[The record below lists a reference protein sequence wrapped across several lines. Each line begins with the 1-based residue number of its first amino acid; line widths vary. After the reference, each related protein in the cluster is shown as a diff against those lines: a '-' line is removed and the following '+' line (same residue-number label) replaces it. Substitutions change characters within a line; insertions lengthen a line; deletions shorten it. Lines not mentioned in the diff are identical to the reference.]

1 MSDLEEPALLTIDL
15 GAIVANYRLLAARA
29 APAEVAPAV
38 KADGYGLGMAPA
50 AGALARAGAR
60 RFFVAWLAE
69 GVQLRALLPDAA
81 IHVLNGL
88 EPGRAAAY
96 REHRLIPCLDSLATI
111 REWIGAGGGAPAV
124 LHLDTG
130 ISRLG
135 MPPEESAELARDRS
149 LLDRLDLVLAMSHL
163 ACGDDPTNPMNAE
176 QRSRFL
182 GAIEALGLGGGRVP
196 LSLAASSGIFL
207 GPEFHLDLVR
217 PGAALYGLAPLN
229 GHANPMRQVVRL
241 QAKILQVR
249 RVDRGMTVGYGA
261 THRTTR
267 PARLATVSA
276 GYADGL
282 FRALGN
288 RGHAYLGAVR
298 VPVVGRVSM
307 DLLTLDVTDAPPE
320 LARRGAT
327 VDIIGPDHSVDDL
340 AEEAGTIGYEVL
352 TALGRRYPRRYL
364 DAGAAR

>member
-15 GAIVANYRLLAARA
+15 AAIVANYRLLAAQ
-29 APAEVAPAV
+29 APMAELAPAV
-38 KADGYGLGMAPA
+38 KADAYGLGMAKVAP
-50 AGALARAGAR
+50 ALAAAGAR

-69 GVQLRALLPDAA
+69 GIALRALLPDAV

-88 EPGRAAAY
+88 EPGRAGPY
-96 REHRLIPCLDSLATI
+96 RAHRLIPCLDSLEAI
-111 REWIGAGGGAPAV
+111 REWVEGGGGPAV

-135 MPPEESAELARDRS
+135 MPPEEWAALAKENGLRN
-149 LLDRLDLVLAMSHL
+149 RLELVLAMTHL
-163 ACGDDPTNPMNAE
+163 ACGDDAANPMNAA
-176 QRSRFL
+176 QRTAFL
-182 GAIEALGLGGGRVP
+182 SAIDTLGLAGGRVP
-196 LSLAASSGIFL
+196 LSIAASSGIFL
-207 GPEFHLDLVR
+207 GPEYHLDLTR
-217 PGAALYGLAPLN
+217 PGAALYGLPPLN
-229 GHANPMRQVVRL
+229 GHPNPMRQVVRL

-249 RVDRGMTVGYGA
+249 RVDSHMTVGYGA

-267 PARLATVSA
+267 PSRLATVSA

-288 RGHAYLGAVR
+288 RGHAYLGPVR

-327 VDIIGPDHSVDDL
+327 IDLIGPHHSVDDL
-340 AEEAGTIGYEVL
+340 AGEAGTIGYEML

-364 DAGAAR
+364 DAGTAR

>member
-15 GAIVANYRLLAARA
+15 AAIVANYRLLAARA
-29 APAEVAPAV
+29 PAAELAPAV
-38 KADGYGLGMAPA
+38 KADAYGLGMAKVAP
-50 AGALARAGAR
+50 ALAGAGAR

-69 GVQLRALLPDAA
+69 GIQLRALLPDAV

-88 EPGRAAAY
+88 EPGRARLY
-96 REHRLIPCLDSLATI
+96 RAHRLIPCLDSLEAI
-111 REWIGAGGGAPAV
+111 REWVGSGGGPAV

-135 MPPEESAELARDRS
+135 MPPEEWAALARDGGLRG
-149 LLDRLDLVLAMSHL
+149 RLELVLAMTHL
-163 ACGDDPTNPMNAE
+163 ACGDDATNPMNPA
-176 QRSRFL
+176 QRTAFL
-182 GAIEALGLGGGRVP
+182 AAIDSLGLGGGRVP
-196 LSLAASSGIFL
+196 LSIAASSGIFL
-207 GPEFHLDLVR
+207 GPDYHLDLTR

-249 RVDRGMTVGYGA
+249 RVDSHMTVGYGA

-267 PARLATVSA
+267 PSRLATVSA

-288 RGHAYLGAVR
+288 RGHACLGPVR

-320 LARRGAT
+320 LARRGAA
-327 VDIIGPDHSVDDL
+327 VDLIGPGHSVDDL
-340 AEEAGTIGYEVL
+340 ANEAGTIGYEML

-364 DAGAAR
+364 GADAAG